1 MVLTSAQLRE
11 LSSEELLEYAVG
23 LGELNL
29 KYEILEKQNIELL
42 EMNSKLEKRLAA
54 VESSI
59 VTESV
64 ISVTQNCNDLL
75 IERVKHL
82 EVQVLRN
89 SQYAR
94 NRQLEIHNVPA
105 IIPPT
110 VLTQRICET
119 LCLTGEVVT
128 PVCVE
133 KCHRLSNKSSVIIEF
148 TSRKMRDTVLRSR
161 SKLKNHKATLKDLNV
176 EKAVIIDSLSPG
188 YKRLD
193 FLCRKLK
200 KADIINETWFFDGR
214 FFIKEQPNA
223 EKVVISHITYI
234 YNYDRWVFE
243 KVGSIIFSVYLLL
256 FWFSRLPKI
265 HIFIYMHIFFNYYI
279 WAF

>member
-1 MVLTSAQLRE
+1 MVLTRASCELQE

-29 KYEILEKQNIELL
+29 KYEILEKKNIELL

-105 IIPPT
+105 IVP
-110 VLTQRICET
+110 
-119 LCLTGEVVT
+119 
-128 PVCVE
+128 
-133 KCHRLSNKSSVIIEF
+133 
-148 TSRKMRDTVLRSR
+148 
-161 SKLKNHKATLKDLNV
+161 LK
-176 EKAVIIDSLSPG
+176 
-188 YKRLD
+188 R
-193 FLCRKLK
+193 
-200 KADIINETWFFDGR
+200 
-214 FFIKEQPNA
+214 
-223 EKVVISHITYI
+223 
-234 YNYDRWVFE
+234 
-243 KVGSIIFSVYLLL
+243 
-256 FWFSRLPKI
+256 
-265 HIFIYMHIFFNYYI
+265 
-279 WAF
+279 

>member
-1 MVLTSAQLRE
+1 MVLTSAQLQE

-59 VTESV
+59 VIESV

-94 NRQLEIHNVPA
+94 YRQLEIHNAPTITPPPPPYRLNPA
-105 IIPPT
+105 
-110 VLTQRICET
+110 
-119 LCLTGEVVT
+119 
-128 PVCVE
+128 
-133 KCHRLSNKSSVIIEF
+133 
-148 TSRKMRDTVLRSR
+148 
-161 SKLKNHKATLKDLNV
+161 
-176 EKAVIIDSLSPG
+176 
-188 YKRLD
+188 
-193 FLCRKLK
+193 
-200 KADIINETWFFDGR
+200 
-214 FFIKEQPNA
+214 
-223 EKVVISHITYI
+223 
-234 YNYDRWVFE
+234 
-243 KVGSIIFSVYLLL
+243 
-256 FWFSRLPKI
+256 
-265 HIFIYMHIFFNYYI
+265 YM
-279 WAF
+279 